1 MIEQVRTTYLYTHWA
16 KVVALVGLLLGGCLL
31 FITSGGFPPWAWR
44 FLVQTCV
51 QLPRLW
57 ALQGAAV
64 LVPFSGLV
72 LLALALLVLWVILV
86 ILVFRVIKD
95 WGRVPSVHDSFE
107 MDLQEAE
114 RIAEAGLAASRRRYE
129 RKARDADFEGGKGP
143 VGPVARH
150 APPSADRQAPPR
162 EQSYTGTYAAPA
174 RVNTSAPRPAA
185 APPLPLASSAP
196 TGPLFRQPGAPRMNT
211 VPLPARP
218 PQPREQD
225 AMVEPRAQ
233 QSLNLRQQLRLVP
246 PPVDDEEWEHAP
258 SGWQGERVTPPVR
271 LPHPS
276 DVDECETYPGRPL
289 YEDEDY
295 DGAVDIEDV
304 EEDEEDISELET
316 ISGLPATADPDPVLV
331 AEEVAPT
338 PSPSL
343 HLEVGIGLDPGI
355 VRKHSPN
362 EDSLFAIQGVRVTDE
377 GPMPAGLFVIADGM
391 GGHANGREASQQ
403 AVRTISDAV
412 VPALLRDVS
421 GKDIEDEDH
430 VFLDMLKDGVH
441 RANLAIYR
449 RNRDLPDMMG
459 TTLTS
464 ALVVNS
470 TAYIVNVGD
479 SRTYLYRASDGLMQI
494 TRDHSVVARLVESG
508 NITREEIYTH
518 PHRNQIYRCLG
529 EHATVEVDTFVIPL
543 QADDILLLC
552 SDGLWEMVRD
562 GALERIVATSA
573 HQPAQIGTLLV
584 QAALSQGGADNISVV
599 VVGIV
604 VSHE

>member
-16 KVVALVGLLLGGCLL
+16 KVVALAGLLLGGCLL
-31 FITSGGFPPWAWR
+31 FIMSGGFPPWAWR

-64 LVPFSGLV
+64 LVPFSGLI

-95 WGRVPSVHDSFE
+95 WGWVPSVHDSFE

-114 RIAEAGLAASRRRYE
+114 RIAEAGLAASRRRSRRE
-129 RKARDADFEGGKGP
+129 ERDADFEDGEGSA
-143 VGPVARH
+143 GPVARH
-150 APPSADRQAPPR
+150 APPSADRQVPPR

-174 RVNTSAPRPAA
+174 RVNTHAPRPVVVS
-185 APPLPLASSAP
+185 PLAVASSAP
-196 TGPLFRQPGAPRMNT
+196 TGPLFKQPGVQRMHT
-211 VPLPARP
+211 GPLPARP
-218 PQPREQD
+218 PQLREQD
-225 AMVEPRAQ
+225 AVGEPRAQ

-246 PPVDDEEWEHAP
+246 PPVDDEEWER
-258 SGWQGERVTPPVR
+258 SSSEWQGERVTPPVR
-271 LPHPS
+271 LPHPA
-276 DVDECETYPGRPL
+276 DVDERETYPGRSL
-289 YEDEDY
+289 YGDEDD

-304 EEDEEDISELET
+304 EEDEQDISELET
-316 ISGLPATADPDPVLV
+316 ISGLPATVDPVPV
-331 AEEVAPT
+331 AEEAAPT
-338 PSPSL
+338 LSPSL

-355 VRKHSPN
+355 VRKHAPN

-391 GGHANGREASQQ
+391 GGHANGREASQR
-403 AVRTISDAV
+403 AVRAISDAV

-430 VFLDMLKDGVH
+430 IFLDMLKDGVH

-508 NITREEIYTH
+508 NITRDEIYTH

-573 HQPAQIGTLLV
+573 HQPAQIGNLLV
-584 QAALSQGGADNISVV
+584 QAALDQGGADNISVV